1 MLIVA
6 CVTVSFAGVQ
16 RRKLHRNF
24 SLALSQISFLQL
36 DKQN

>member
-1 MLIVA
+1 MLNVA

-24 SLALSQISFLQL
+24 SLALSLQL
-36 DKQN
+36 DKQS